1 MIYLL
6 YGEDNYIKNDY
17 LKKIKKKFDELKLGI
32 NYIQIDENNV
42 QNLIAEC
49 EAPAFGY
56 DKKLIVAKNCSL
68 AKKKNTYGEKLADY
82 LNENEIEEVEL
93 VIIEEDADKLS
104 NLYKIVASKGKVY
117 ECKEKTP
124 RELIGQIKSIAKMYE
139 VDIKENTAQYF
150 IECVGTNMEDIIN
163 ELRKLIEYE
172 GKGNEITKQDIDSLA
187 VKRVESIIFDLTDNL
202 GKKNIKEALNVLH
215 NLIYTK
221 EPVQRILIML
231 YNHFK
236 KLYLVKIS
244 NGVNIQE
251 VLKLKP
257 NQLFLVSKYQN
268 QARFFE
274 TSELKAILEEFINLD
289 EQSKKGNIDLEVG
302 LESVLCRYCSKET

>member
-1 MIYLL
+1 
-6 YGEDNYIKNDY
+6 
-17 LKKIKKKFDELKLGI
+17 
-32 NYIQIDENNV
+32 
-42 QNLIAEC
+42 
-49 EAPAFGY
+49 
-56 DKKLIVAKNCSL
+56 
-68 AKKKNTYGEKLADY
+68 
-82 LNENEIEEVEL
+82 
-93 VIIEEDADKLS
+93 
-104 NLYKIVASKGKVY
+104 
-117 ECKEKTP
+117 
-124 RELIGQIKSIAKMYE
+124 MYE

-274 TSELKAILEEFINLD
+274 TNELKAILEEFINLD

-302 LESVLCRYCSKET
+302 LESVLCIYCSKET